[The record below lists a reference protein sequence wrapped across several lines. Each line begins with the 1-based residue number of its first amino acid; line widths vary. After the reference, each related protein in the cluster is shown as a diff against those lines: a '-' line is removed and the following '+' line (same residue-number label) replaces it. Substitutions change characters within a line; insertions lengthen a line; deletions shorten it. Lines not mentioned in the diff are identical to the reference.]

1 MKKRILALFLII
13 CLILPAAGCSKS
25 SYGSTLIVT
34 FIDVGQGDA
43 ALVECG
49 GEYMLIDTG
58 PNNKTSINKIKRL
71 LMEKNILT
79 LKYLVISHMH
89 DDHYGG
95 LINDA
100 LQNVKIETTLCNEDP
115 HKNSNVISH
124 LDGSQLIIPTPGEKG
139 YMLGSAAI
147 EIIDVRA
154 DQRNDS
160 LVLLITHGETS
171 FLFTGDIEKE
181 AQSSAA
187 AKLREMSDKLDS
199 GENLI
204 KMPHHGA
211 YNSDRFLPESAYDN
225 SLGTL
230 ISAAYAK
237 YFVISVGKNNSYDH
251 PHWETLDLINRVLQ
265 THNFDQSTHLFRTD
279 DDRGDIVATSDG
291 KRITISRQG
300 IS

>member
-13 CLILPAAGCSKS
+13 CIILPAAGCSKS
-25 SYGSTLIVT
+25 SYGSTLTVT

-58 PNNKTSINKIKRL
+58 PDNKTSSDKIRRL
-71 LMEKNILT
+71 LLEKNILT

-95 LINDA
+95 LIKDA
-100 LQNVKIETTLCNEDP
+100 LRNVKIETTLCNEDP

-124 LDGSQLIIPTPGEKG
+124 LNGSRLIIPTPGEQG

-154 DQRNDS
+154 DQPNDS
-160 LVLLITHGETS
+160 LVLLITHGKTS
-171 FLFTGDIEKE
+171 FLFTGDIEKD
-181 AQSSAA
+181 AQSRAA
-187 AKLREMSDKLDS
+187 AKLREMSDKLEN

-211 YNSDRFLPESAYDN
+211 YNSDQYLPDNAYDN

-230 ISAAYAK
+230 VSAAYAK
-237 YFVISVGKNNSYDH
+237 YFVISVGKNNSYGH
-251 PHWETLDLINRVLQ
+251 PHRDTLDLIDRVLKIY
-265 THNFDQSTHLFRTD
+265 NLDPSTHLFRTD
-279 DDRGDIVATSDG
+279 DDGDIVATSDG
-291 KRITISRQG
+291 KKITISRQG
-300 IS
+300 LS